1 MTRGKAGVFGGAAVL
16 VLSAAIGFAQAP
28 DYPVAAPPPPQSAD
42 QAPPQVLTAPQLDN
56 LVAPVALYPDPLLG
70 QVLAAST
77 YPLEIVELGQ
87 WLQQNRNLHGQQL
100 IDAAKQMNWDP
111 SVQALVAFPDAVTML
126 TRDIRWTTDLGNAF
140 LQQQTDVMNAIQRM
154 RAGARN
160 NGRLQSGPQQTVTSQ
175 TEDGQTAIQI
185 QPTDP
190 QVVYVP
196 TYNPAY
202 VWGPPIWGAYPPL
215 YYPPV
220 GYGFGFG
227 FPCYLGGFFGG
238 FLGFGGWGWGLGWFG
253 HGLFVNGLF
262 FNHYGFHG
270 YGYGGYG
277 ARGAW
282 AHNPEHRLGVAYP
295 NRAMASR
302 FNGGGYRG
310 GVGGTRGATAG
321 GYRSFNGTAAAR
333 SAGPGAYRGT
343 SNYRGGAEANRGFA
357 NSASRGN
364 AGQGYHSG
372 PSAQNFGRSPGG
384 YSQGGS
390 AQGYRGGQNF
400 GGQSFAARPQ
410 SSAPRASAPSQHF
423 SAPSQ
428 HYSAPSQHFS
438 APSQHFSA
446 PRSSGGFS
454 GGGHSSGG
462 SSGSRSSGGHSGGG
476 HSGGG
481 RR

>member
-1 MTRGKAGVFGGAAVL
+1 MTRGKMGIFGGAAVL
-16 VLSAAIGFAQAP
+16 VLSAAIGFGQVQ
-28 DYPVAAPPPPQSAD
+28 DYPAQPAPPAPQSSDQGPPQL
-42 QAPPQVLTAPQLDN
+42 LTGPQLDN
-56 LVAPVALYPDPLLG
+56 LVSPVALYPDPLLG

-87 WLQQNRNLHGQQL
+87 WQQQNRNLRGQQL

-140 LQQQTDVMNAIQRM
+140 LTQQADVMNAVQRM
-154 RAGARN
+154 RAAARN
-160 NGRLQSGPQQTVTSQ
+160 NGRLNSGPQQTVT
-175 TEDGQTAIQI
+175 TETQDGQTAIQI

-190 QVVYVP
+190 QIVYVP

-215 YYPPV
+215 YYPPI

-227 FPCYLGGFFGG
+227 YPCYLGGFFGG

-270 YGYGGYG
+270 YGYGGLG

-282 AHNPEHRLGVAYP
+282 AHNPEHRLGVSYP
-295 NRAMASR
+295 NRAVANRYNSGA
-302 FNGGGYRG
+302 F
-310 GVGGTRGATAG
+310 RGAGANRGAAAG
-321 GYRSFNGTAAAR
+321 GWRSFNRGSGTTAR
-333 SAGPGAYRGT
+333 AGAGPGAYRGNSNNSSNYS
-343 SNYRGGAEANRGFA
+343 SNYRGGTAANRGYSNA
-357 NSASRGN
+357 APRGN
-364 AGQGYHSG
+364 AGQSYHNG
-372 PSAQNFGRSPGG
+372 PAAQSYGRSPGG
-384 YSQGGS
+384 YSQGS
-390 AQGYRGGQNF
+390 R

-410 SSAPRASAPSQHF
+410 SSVPRY

-438 APSQHFSA
+438 AP
-446 PRSSGGFS
+446 RSSGGGFS
-454 GGGHSSGG
+454 GGGHSGG
-462 SSGSRSSGGHSGGG
+462 GFSGSRSSGGHSSGGGGHSGGG